1 MANSRT
7 NNTGTKNQ
15 QNGRQAK
22 LPTADCRGRPLQALA
37 TSFAFCILFTLLY
50 FTPHQMSAPSPIPSI
65 DEFDFDRTR
74 PAEQQYR

>member
-22 LPTADCRGRPLQALA
+22 LPTAEDVRCRHWLLHLH
-37 TSFAFCILFTLLY
+37 FASYLRCCILL
-50 FTPHQMSAPSPIPSI
+50 PIRCQRQVR
-65 DEFDFDRTR
+65 FLR
-74 PAEQQYR
+74 